1 MTISKVIC
9 PHCKQSFDPPEEM
22 SGQTINCP
30 HCQGAVK
37 LPVAAAQVP
46 GSPTP
51 EYVEATIPSLQ
62 EEQALHPAAK
72 PDGAPMTKVLTQL
85 SSLLV
90 PGETIE
96 ANAVQNQLFAGLRRP
111 NIVLATTGR
120 LIGVSRGF
128 FGGFTPQDIRWQDV
142 KEASIKVGVFGA
154 DLTIEALS
162 SPDLASSSGEG
173 MIVFRGLRKAGAE
186 AVYRICQ
193 AEKQAWRE
201 KRRLR
206 EMEELRAK
214 SGGIQLE
221 TSQPSPV
228 SPQSEAEGGDAATRL
243 QRAKDMLEKGLITD
257 SEFETIKARIIGS
270 L

>member
-1 MTISKVIC
+1 MTNQTQGSEM
-9 PHCKQSFDPPEEM
+9 PMPEEI
-22 SGQTINCP
+22 GGPQKQP
-30 HCQGAVK
+30 A
-37 LPVAAAQVP
+37 
-46 GSPTP
+46 TP
-51 EYVEATIPSLQ
+51 S
-62 EEQALHPAAK
+62 AAK
-72 PDGAPMTKVLTQL
+72 PSGPNMTRVLASL
-85 SSLLV
+85 SSVLV

-96 ANAVQNQLFAGLRRP
+96 AYAVQNQLFAGLRRP

-120 LIGVSRGF
+120 LIGVRRGF

-162 SPDLASSSGEG
+162 SPDLASSIGEG
-173 MIVFRGLRKAGAE
+173 SIVFRGLRKDGAE

-206 EMEELRAK
+206 EIEELRAK
-214 SGGIQLE
+214 SGGIQLGA
-221 TSQPSPV
+221 SQLSPDQ
-228 SPQSEAEGGDAATRL
+228 PQAQAEGADATTRL
-243 QRAKDMLEKGLITD
+243 QRAKEMLDKGLITD
-257 SEFETIKARIIGS
+257 SEFETIKARIISS